1 MSAGLGQGGIGIDAR
16 ALSEVFPFH
25 IVIDPQ
31 LIIRQVGRTLPRVL
45 PYLEVGDGLDEA
57 FALIEPEAPVLS
69 LAVLRDNA
77 GRLALLQS
85 KQDGDIILK
94 GQFTLLADGN
104 VVFVGAPKLANIAQ
118 MAAMGLRLTDFP
130 AHDAIF
136 DFIILMQAQQ
146 TSMAEATKF
155 ADAMVAMNHDLEE
168 RVRQRTQGLQAQ
180 TEELGRVN
188 QHLQREI
195 ADRERIEA
203 ELRLAQ
209 KLESVGQL
217 AAGIAHEI
225 NTPIQFIGDNLR
237 FLQDGFRDV
246 QAVLQ
251 AQSEALG
258 GLAGQA
264 PEVVAIARQAAE
276 RADLPYLRDEVPKA
290 INQGLEGIERVAS
303 LVRALKEFSHP
314 DQGQRR
320 PSDLNAA
327 IRTTLVVAR
336 NEYKYVAD
344 TALDLEASLPAIPCV
359 PGEINQVLLNL
370 VVNAAHAIADTYHER
385 GRGTITLSSRRDGAW
400 IELAIAD
407 TGTGIPPAI
416 RERIFNPFFTT
427 KEVGRGT
434 GQGLYLAHQIITK
447 KHGGSITFADRAGGP
462 GTVFTI
468 RLPLVEVRNEH
479 AA

>member
-1 MSAGLGQGGIGIDAR
+1 
-16 ALSEVFPFH
+16 
-25 IVIDPQ
+25 
-31 LIIRQVGRTLPRVL
+31 
-45 PYLEVGDGLDEA
+45 
-57 FALIEPEAPVLS
+57 
-69 LAVLRDNA
+69 
-77 GRLALLQS
+77 
-85 KQDGDIILK
+85 
-94 GQFTLLADGN
+94 
-104 VVFVGAPKLANIAQ
+104 
-118 MAAMGLRLTDFP
+118 
-130 AHDAIF
+130 
-136 DFIILMQAQQ
+136 
-146 TSMAEATKF
+146 
-155 ADAMVAMNHDLEE
+155 
-168 RVRQRTQGLQAQ
+168 VRQRTQGLQAQ

>member
-1 MSAGLGQGGIGIDAR
+1 
-16 ALSEVFPFH
+16 
-25 IVIDPQ
+25 
-31 LIIRQVGRTLPRVL
+31 
-45 PYLEVGDGLDEA
+45 
-57 FALIEPEAPVLS
+57 
-69 LAVLRDNA
+69 
-77 GRLALLQS
+77 
-85 KQDGDIILK
+85 
-94 GQFTLLADGN
+94 
-104 VVFVGAPKLANIAQ
+104 
-118 MAAMGLRLTDFP
+118 
-130 AHDAIF
+130 
-136 DFIILMQAQQ
+136 
-146 TSMAEATKF
+146 
-155 ADAMVAMNHDLEE
+155 
-168 RVRQRTQGLQAQ
+168 
-180 TEELGRVN
+180 
-188 QHLQREI
+188 
-195 ADRERIEA
+195 
-203 ELRLAQ
+203 
-209 KLESVGQL
+209 
-217 AAGIAHEI
+217 
-225 NTPIQFIGDNLR
+225 
-237 FLQDGFRDV
+237 V